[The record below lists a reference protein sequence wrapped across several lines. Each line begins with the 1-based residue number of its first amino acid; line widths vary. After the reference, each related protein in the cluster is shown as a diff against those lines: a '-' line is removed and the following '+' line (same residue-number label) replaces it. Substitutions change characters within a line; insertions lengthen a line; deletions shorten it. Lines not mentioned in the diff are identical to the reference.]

1 MSFTVAETK
10 RLQILS
16 PGGHQVERSFVAD
29 EIHGWLH
36 ANLISDSRV
45 RWPLAGV
52 RLVSV
57 AGATVHCMVKALLRL
72 RLKAAKP

>member
-52 RLVSV
+52 RLSGWRHGSLHGQGTSQVE
-57 AGATVHCMVKALLRL
+57 
-72 RLKAAKP
+72 AKSR